1 MAKNYMRKNTIAGAF
16 SARTIAMLESPAYQ
30 VLTLSAHRALARLEI
45 EHAHHG
51 GNDNGKLP
59 VTKEHFMEYGIH
71 DHAVAPA
78 LRELEALGFIEIT
91 ERGRAGNAEY
101 RRPHK
106 FRLTYRHLDR
116 ADPTDE
122 WNRIKSMEEATMLAS
137 KARQTPVRKHFPV
150 AEKAEC
156 QGGNHHRK
164 PKSPVAETTTTVHG
178 AETTTTSI
186 SRIGSQEYAGKGS
199 RKYTLSS
206 DPRAYEQYGTIEYR
220 GRPFIIASNG
230 QLIGRPLMVEKN
242 SARVRKSA

>member
-1 MAKNYMRKNTIAGAF
+1 MPKNYMRKNKIAGQF
-16 SARTIAMLESPAYQ
+16 SARTIAMMESPAFH

-51 GNDNGKLP
+51 GSDNGKLP

-91 ERGRAGNAEY
+91 ERGRAGNAEH

-122 WNRIKSMEEATMLAS
+122 WSRIASTEEANMLAR
-137 KARQTPVRKHFPV
+137 KARLTPTRKHFPV
-150 AEKAEC
+150 AENAEC

-164 PKSPVAETTTTVHG
+164 PKSPVAETTTTVHR

-186 SRIGSQEYAGKGS
+186 FRTPSQEYEGRGS
-199 RKYTLSS
+199 RKYILSS
-206 DPRAYEQYGTIEYR
+206 DPRAYEQFGTIEYP
-220 GRPFIIASNG
+220 GRPFVIASNG
-230 QLIGRPLMVEKN
+230 QIIGRPLGAEKN